1 MKKSLADL
9 PEKKKIE
16 LERLK
21 GIILEK
27 VPDTQMI
34 ILFGSHARG
43 DWVEERYMRDEEG
56 MGYEYVSDFDVLVVT
71 GKRSTAENRSIWDDV
86 ENKYLRSF
94 NRYATPP
101 SLITHNISYLNDK
114 IDKGWYFFTDIKK
127 EGILLYDSGN
137 HKLARI
143 RKLNREEYLERAKED
158 FTVWFGNAK
167 DFYMQ
172 YENAYRKRK
181 YRNAAFQLHQATE
194 HAYHAILLTFT
205 GYKPKCHNLKKLGK
219 WASAH
224 EFELKKVFL
233 QKTEEERRLFE
244 LLVEAYIGARYKRS
258 YSITKSEL
266 EYLGKCVKKLH
277 SLTKKICKTK
287 LSNLQGKRSPLGV

>member
-1 MKKSLADL
+1 MKKSLAHL

-71 GKRSTAENRSIWDDV
+71 SKRSIAENLFLWDAIED
-86 ENKYLRSF
+86 KYEGFTR
-94 NRYATPP
+94 RMCTPAN
-101 SLITHNISYLNDK
+101 IIAHNIRYLNDK
-114 IDKGWYFFTDIKK
+114 IDKGWYFFCDIKK

-137 HKLARI
+137 HKLARK

-158 FTVWFGNAK
+158 FTVWFKTAKSFSIDFGNA
-167 DFYMQ
+167 F
-172 YENAYRKRK
+172 KRK
-181 YRNAAFQLHQATE
+181 DYKIAAFHLHQATE

-224 EFELKKVFL
+224 EFELKKVFP
-233 QKTEEERRLFE
+233 QKTEKERRIFE

-277 SLTKKICKTK
+277 TLTKKICSAKI
-287 LSNLQGKRSPLGV
+287 SSF